1 MNFELL
7 DYDHERDFKA
17 MHRMYCEVG
26 WVDDTDEHAKI
37 HEGLSKDVYDG
48 VVFHLDG
55 EVECAAHTML
65 GAMRHLESDLDL
77 AVVAGVTTSRVAR
90 KLGAAKRVT
99 AAAIARRAEAGSE
112 ISTLGM
118 FEQGFYDRLGF
129 GSGAYS
135 RWLKFDPAT
144 LTVNR
149 RFRPPKRL
157 TKDNWREVHHALHE
171 RQRGHGGCVLHTPE
185 VIRAELGFSSNP
197 IGLGY
202 YDGSGGTLSHFFW
215 GETEGENGPYRIGW
229 YAYRTSEQLFELL
242 ALIRSLGDQVASV
255 IMPEPAEIQFQD
267 LLDAPFR
274 NRRIAEGSK
283 FAGFHRTFAWWQ
295 ARILDVPKCLA
306 KTRLDTGNLT
316 FNLALSDPIGEH
328 VEDGSAW
335 RGVAGDYVVTLG
347 EESSAR
353 PGRDASLHTLRASV
367 GAFTRLWLGVRNA
380 STLALTD
387 DLDAEPGLLR
397 DLDRTLRLP
406 QPYIGWDY

>member
-1 MNFELL
+1 MEIKLL
-7 DYDHERDFKA
+7 DYDHERDFQA
-17 MHRMYCEVG
+17 MNRMYCEVG
-26 WVDDTDEHAKI
+26 WVEDTDDQAKI
-37 HEGLSKDVYDG
+37 HEALSESVYEG
-48 VVFHLDG
+48 VAFHIDG
-55 EVECAAHTML
+55 EVECAAHTTL

-112 ISTLGM
+112 ISALGM

-144 LTVNR
+144 LNVSR

-157 TKDNWREVHHALHE
+157 TKDNWRDVHQALHG
-171 RQRGHGGCVLHTPE
+171 RLRGHGGCVLHAPE
-185 VIRAELGFSSNP
+185 IMRAELGFTPNP

-202 YDGSGGTLSHFFW
+202 YDGPGGTLSHFFW
-215 GETEGENGPYRIGW
+215 GETQGEEGPYRLSW
-229 YAYRTSEQLFELL
+229 YAYQTPDQLFELL
-242 ALIRSLGDQVASV
+242 ALIRSFGDQVVSV

-267 LLDAPFR
+267 LLQAPFR

-283 FAGFHRTFAWWQ
+283 YAGSHRTFAWWQ
-295 ARILDVPKCLA
+295 ARVLDVPKCLA
-306 KTRLDTGNLT
+306 KTRLETEDLT
-316 FNLALSDPIGEH
+316 FNLELTDPIAAH
-328 VEDGSAW
+328 VEDGSRW

-347 EESSAR
+347 ERSNAR
-353 PGRDASLHTLRASV
+353 EGRDPSLPTLRASV
-367 GAFTRLWLGVRNA
+367 GAFTRVWLGVRNA

-387 DLDAEPGLLR
+387 DLHGDPDLLR
-397 DLDRTLRLP
+397 DLDRALRLP